1 MTVTD
6 SKWICKPFG
15 IHNRSNTCF
24 INSMLQFL
32 LSSPY
37 VNKILNENFNK
48 ENKIN
53 HILNVIINH
62 VLKKDNILI
71 TFKTIQI
78 ICVILKVDY
87 NEQNDMM
94 EYLSNV
100 IEYINIKELTDTF
113 KNEYD
118 CYICCN
124 NCKESKK
131 IVNEENIFIQL
142 NTYNIDEENILTTK
156 IDIDGIKCEKCG
168 ETDQHKKNI
177 LTHLPANIVF
187 IYNMFENNSING
199 SIKNKLTF
207 NLKNGKYNYVLVSI
221 VEYFGNSNSGH
232 YVSINHRNGGIFK
245 SNDEHIINTNSFES
259 RNIYS
264 SMYIIDSIDSY

>member
-15 IHNRSNTCF
+15 INNHSNICF

-37 VNKILNENFNK
+37 VNKILNENFTK
-48 ENKIN
+48 ENKLN

-62 VLKKDNILI
+62 VMKKDQIII

-78 ICVILKVDY
+78 ICVILKVNY

-94 EYLSNV
+94 EHFSKV

-118 CYICCN
+118 CFLQCKSCN
-124 NCKESKK
+124 ESKK
-131 IVNEENIFIQL
+131 IVAEENIFIQL
-142 NTYNIDEENILTTK
+142 DSYNIEEEKILASQ
-156 IDIDGIKCEKCG
+156 IDIEGIKCEKCNN
-168 ETDQHKKNI
+168 DKHYKKNI
-177 LTHLPANIVF
+177 LTHLPANMIFVH
-187 IYNMFENNSING
+187 NMYANSDEK
-199 SIKNKLTF
+199 IKNKLSF
-207 NLKNGKYNYVLVSI
+207 NLKNGKYNYVLVSV
-221 VEYFGNSNSGH
+221 VEYFGDYNNGH
-232 YVSINHRNGGIFK
+232 YISINHRDGGTFRC
-245 SNDEHIINTNSFES
+245 NDEFIMKVNSFES
-259 RNIYS
+259 KNIYA
-264 SMYIIDSIDSY
+264 SMYIIDSIESY